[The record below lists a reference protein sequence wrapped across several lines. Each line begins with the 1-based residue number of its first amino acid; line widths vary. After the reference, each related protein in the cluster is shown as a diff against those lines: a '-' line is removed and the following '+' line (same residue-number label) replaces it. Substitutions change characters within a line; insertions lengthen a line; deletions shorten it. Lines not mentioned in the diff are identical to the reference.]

1 MLPERLVIHEQ
12 IDEIPGGVG
21 GVRPLGK
28 LVRRERKFGPLVV
41 REPEGDVVR
50 EAVILEQKLEAIAPR
65 RAVDEVRAAPAEHM
79 IRTLGKHGLVAHR
92 FHGPCQIVV
101 VDKFRIA
108 EDTGRYA
115 EERFDPLVVQG
126 DLFPELLRGIQ
137 KRQRMVVRL
146 GKQFHA
152 SGGHQFPEALDDFR
166 RVGLELIERRSGN
179 GETDLEPAVVFADQ
193 LEQKRVHGQVAF
205 TGHLQHDAAVR
216 VLVLVK
222 GVHAD
227 VEKGVVPQPVR
238 LVDLKIETKC
248 RHIIFPRKQVA
259 RKWRSDDRPRFPNG
273 WP

>member
-1 MLPERLVIHEQ
+1 M
-12 IDEIPGGVG
+12 
-21 GVRPLGK
+21 
-28 LVRRERKFGPLVV
+28 
-41 REPEGDVVR
+41 
-50 EAVILEQKLEAIAPR
+50 
-65 RAVDEVRAAPAEHM
+65 
-79 IRTLGKHGLVAHR
+79 
-92 FHGPCQIVV
+92 
-101 VDKFRIA
+101 
-108 EDTGRYA
+108 
-115 EERFDPLVVQG
+115 QG